1 MTRQQLGLWNFGI
14 EVWKLKTACSN
25 DFVAMNKQIDNEAGQ
40 KLIENFVR
48 QTESELN
55 QRWANWKTDFKQ
67 LEVHEVVGALVAR
80 QVTLAKY
87 LAYNPSLWNWD
98 IAPLF
103 LRPMTEVYLNL
114 AWIFAN
120 PTERSRTFI
129 LHGLGQMKLRV
140 EHRKAAQKAMSPE
153 QSETFNE
160 SVESAERWIDSQQ
173 YGFLTEVNL
182 GNWAELNQRK
192 MAEEIGELDFYN
204 HCYTPY
210 SAGVHSMWH
219 HIGIYNLKRCK
230 NPLHQFHKVP
240 HLPLFDADAHFLILA
255 GKYLQMVFDLF
266 DEKTGVEINKPSAFQ
281 ILCDEISKIAK
292 GDDN

>member
-1 MTRQQLGLWNFGI
+1 
-14 EVWKLKTACSN
+14 LKAACSN
-25 DFVAMNKQIDNEAGQ
+25 NFFAMNRQIDNKVGQ

-48 QTESELN
+48 ETESELN
-55 QRWANWKTDFKQ
+55 QRWTNWKIDFKQ
-67 LEVHEVVGALVAR
+67 LEAHEVIGALMAR
-80 QVTLAKY
+80 QVTLVKY
-87 LAYNPSLWNWD
+87 LAPNPSLRNRD
-98 IAPLF
+98 VAPLF

-114 AWIFAN
+114 GWIFES

-140 EHRKAAQKAMSPE
+140 EHLKAAHKSVSAE
-153 QSETFNE
+153 QSQIFTE

-204 HCYTPY
+204 YCYTPY
-210 SAGVHSMWH
+210 SAGIHSMWH
-219 HIGIYNLKRCK
+219 HIGVYNLKRCE

-281 ILCDEISKIAK
+281 ILCSEIGKIAK
-292 GDDN
+292 GD

>member
-1 MTRQQLGLWNFGI
+1 
-14 EVWKLKTACSN
+14 
-25 DFVAMNKQIDNEAGQ
+25 MNQQIDTKAGL

-48 QTESELN
+48 KAETELD
-55 QRWANWKTDFKQ
+55 QRWTSWKIDFNQ

-87 LAYNPSLWNWD
+87 LACNPSLWNWD

-114 AWIFAN
+114 VWIFAN
-120 PTERSRTFI
+120 PSERTRTFI

-140 EHRKAAQKAMSPE
+140 EHRKAAHESMPAE
-153 QSETFNE
+153 QAQIFAASIKST
-160 SVESAERWIDSQQ
+160 ERWIDSQQ

-182 GNWAELNQRK
+182 GNWAELNQRE
-192 MAEEIGELDFYN
+192 MAKEVGELEFYN
-204 HCYTPY
+204 YCYTPY

-219 HIGIYNLKRCK
+219 HVGIYNLKRCK
-230 NPLHQFHKVP
+230 NPLHKLHKVP
-240 HLPLFDADAHFLILA
+240 VVPQFDADAHFLILA

-266 DEKTGVEINKPSAFQ
+266 DEKTGVKIKKPSAFQ
-281 ILCDEISKIAK
+281 MLCDAISKLAK
-292 GDDN
+292 SDTTP